1 MAIDKDRPV
10 SLEPDDPIRVALERT
25 AAGDIDR
32 DLVISLRVAGGMPS
46 QAYRLDYRIGGDLRA
61 RVALDDNRANR
72 RREADNEEVD
82 RDQLT
87 EVARELVAN
96 GVLDVPTVRPRF
108 LPDTVVGIIEI
119 SNGERSF
126 RVYFAADPD
135 QASVQEEP
143 PRAELQRA
151 AAAIY
156 ASAGGLMGERSV
168 GP

>member
-1 MAIDKDRPV
+1 MAIDKQRPA
-10 SLEPDDPIRVALERT
+10 SLGPDDPLRAALERT
-25 AAGDIDR
+25 ASGDIDKN
-32 DLVISLRVAGGMPS
+32 LVISLRVAGGMPS
-46 QAYRLDYRIGGDLRA
+46 QAYRLNYRIGGDLRA
-61 RVALDDNRANR
+61 RVALDDDRAGR
-72 RREADNEEVD
+72 HREMGDTQVESG
-82 RDQLT
+82 QLAK
-87 EVARELVAN
+87 VASELVAN
-96 GVLDVPTVRPRF
+96 RVLDVPTARPQF
-108 LPDTVVGIIEI
+108 LPDTVIGIIEV

-156 ASAGGLMGERSV
+156 VSAGGLMGERSV